1 MAKFLVNKLS
11 EDQLTGETTSI
22 NEISHNLMII
32 GAAYKDSFMKLVKE
46 ASLPY
51 IAQICVCGRFITY
64 IEVSADFKEGEMIF
78 FDSKNDDDIALDNA
92 STMNNRWFGNYY
104 FNWFME
110 EFQKLKE
117 FYSDNYEAAELLLVE
132 NAGLL
137 LN

>member
-1 MAKFLVNKLS
+1 MAKFLVNIIS
-11 EDQLTGETTSI
+11 DDGLTGTTDQMETI
-22 NEISHNLMII
+22 MHNLLII
-32 GAAYKDSFMKLVKE
+32 GHEYKDAFMTLVKE
-46 ASLPY
+46 ANLPY

-64 IEVSADFKEGEMIF
+64 IQVDGDLTEGEMIS
-78 FDSKNDDDIALDNA
+78 FDCKNDDDIALDNA
-92 STMNNRWFGNYY
+92 STMNERWFGNYY

>member
-1 MAKFLVNKLS
+1 MAKFLVNKLRES
-11 EDQLTGETTSI
+11 GLIGEITDMPSI
-22 NEISHNLMII
+22 LHNLMII
-32 GAAYKDSFMKLVKE
+32 GPAYKEGFLKQVKE

-64 IEVSADFKEGEMIF
+64 IEVSVDLKEGEMIF
-78 FDSKNDDDIALDNA
+78 FDCKNDNDIALDNA
-92 STMNNRWFGNYY
+92 ALMNEKWFGNYY
-104 FNWFME
+104 FKWFME